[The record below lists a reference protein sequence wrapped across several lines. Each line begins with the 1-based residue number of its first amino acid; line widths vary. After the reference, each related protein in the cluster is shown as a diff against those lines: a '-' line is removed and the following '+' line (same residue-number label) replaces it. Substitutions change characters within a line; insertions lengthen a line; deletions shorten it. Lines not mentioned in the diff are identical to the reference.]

1 MFLLLTLYADNYSLM
16 LLDQFFQLFMKLN
29 LLLYVLL
36 QNFFFL
42 LNQFYFFFEIFLVFN
57 AQNTALLNLGKS

>member
-1 MFLLLTLYADNYSLM
+1 MFLLLTLYADNFSLM